1 MLIMKLIIMI
11 TAVLTLTGC
20 GMDTEGLS
28 VREYVEDPQELDA
41 AANEC
46 RNYEH
51 ETRRPSNRLPKC
63 KKVRKAR
70 DLTFYASSLFGQCIT
85 ANTEVLLHDEDR
97 TIDQDCIDRID
108 REHDDTEGLSL
119 IEYIKNPKE
128 LDRTRTVCGSANWK
142 GIASSPRCKKV
153 RKALK
158 FTHHRSRTFGECVI
172 SEVNPFHFFL
182 DDENRTVDSDCV
194 DRVAREQGLN

>member
-1 MLIMKLIIMI
+1 MI

-51 ETRRPSNRLPKC
+51 ETLRPSNRLPKC

-97 TIDQDCIDRID
+97 TVDHDCIERVDRD
-108 REHDDTEGLSL
+108 YKDTEGLTL
-119 IEYIKNPKE
+119 IEYLKNPQV
-128 LDRTRTVCGSANWK
+128 LDKSR
-142 GIASSPRCKKV
+142 GICSTSWRDISSTPRCKKV
-153 RKALK
+153 KQAFDL
-158 FTHHRSRTFGECVI
+158 TQHITEAFGECVI
-172 SEVNPFHFFL
+172 SDGRRIFFNN
-182 DDENRTVDSDCV
+182 DKNRKVDSDCV